1 MSKTF
6 SEPSEP
12 ILEFQKKSNDTI
24 IPQRFSVAPMID
36 LTDKHCRYFH
46 RLLSQHAF
54 LYTEMITTGAILH
67 GDAQRYLTM
76 NTEEQPVALQLG
88 GSSPEALGNACNIAK
103 DFQYN
108 EINLNVGCPSDRVQ
122 SGKFGACL
130 MREPDLVA
138 DCVSAMQEN
147 SNVDV
152 TVKCRTGIDNDDSIT
167 FLLNFIQTIQAT
179 GCKTFIIHARKAW
192 LNGLSPKENREIPPL
207 HYERAYYIKNQFPE
221 LNIVVNGGI
230 KTIDECQAHLNY
242 VDGVM
247 LGREAYSNPWLLR
260 EVDHALYTNDN
271 NSIQTKYQAIE
282 AMLPYIEEQ
291 MQQGSRLHHITRHML
306 GLFNGQKGAKQFRR
320 YLSEN
325 GHSAS
330 AGPEVLLTASRL
342 VEAN

>member
-1 MSKTF
+1 
-6 SEPSEP
+6 
-12 ILEFQKKSNDTI
+12 
-24 IPQRFSVAPMID
+24 MID

-54 LYTEMITTGAILH
+54 LYSEMITTGAILH
-67 GDAQRYLTM
+67 GDAPRYLSM
-76 NTEEQPVALQLG
+76 NTQEQPVALQLG
-88 GSSPEALGNACNIAK
+88 GSSPEALAEACKIASE
-103 DFQYN
+103 FHYN

-130 MREPDLVA
+130 MREPQLVA
-138 DCVSAMQEN
+138 QCVEAMQDN
-147 SNVDV
+147 SSVDV
-152 TVKCRTGIDNDDSIT
+152 TVKCRTGIDDDDSIE
-167 FLLNFIQTIQAT
+167 FLLNFIQTVKAT
-179 GCKTFIIHARKAW
+179 GCNTFIIHARKAW

-207 HYERAYYIKNQFPE
+207 HYERAYFIKSQFPE

-230 KTIDECQAHLNY
+230 KTLDECQQHLQY

-260 EVDHALYTNDN
+260 EVDSTLYNNDN
-271 NSIQTKYQAIE
+271 NTIQTKHQAIN
-282 AMLPYIEEQ
+282 AMLPYIEQ
-291 MQQGSRLHHITRHML
+291 QLQQGSRLHHITRHML

-325 GHSAS
+325 GNHLS

-342 VEAN
+342 VEES